1 MDVDF
6 ALLADG
12 VAQRADGKIDIFGA
26 SIDNVMAPQ
35 VPAIHPQLSLILRF
49 LVSRHEAERPH
60 EIDVILMSADGAE
73 IARAHGDTSAP
84 PAEQLDAVPAG
95 RRIAIQAVLV
105 FANLV
110 FPAYGLYHFAIHWD
124 GTEARSPIVL
134 SVTEPPEQPT

>member
-12 VAQRADGKIDIFGA
+12 VAQRPDGKIDIFGA
-26 SIDNVMAPQ
+26 AIDNIFASQ
-35 VPAIHPQLSLILRF
+35 VPAMHPQLSLVLRF
-49 LVSRHEAERPH
+49 LVSRHEAESPH
-60 EIDVILMSADGAE
+60 QIDVILMGADGAE
-73 IARAHGDTSAP
+73 LARAHGDTSSP

-105 FANLV
+105 FANVV

-134 SVTEPPEQPT
+134 SVAELPQATT